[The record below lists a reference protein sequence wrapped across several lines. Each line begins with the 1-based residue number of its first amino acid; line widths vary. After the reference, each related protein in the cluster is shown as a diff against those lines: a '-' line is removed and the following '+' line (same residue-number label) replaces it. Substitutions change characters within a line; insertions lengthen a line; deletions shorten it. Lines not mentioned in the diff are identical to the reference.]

1 MGKTKTAFIGDTLE
15 APKTKKA
22 HKAAAQKIRAPGQK
36 GGERVKMVE
45 VEMPEIITS
54 ETPGKAAAAKRK
66 LHIRGKKYKENK
78 AKVDHARLYSLSEAV
93 KLVKET
99 SFSSFD
105 GTVELH
111 LVVRKEGLSAKVELP
126 HSTGKTKKVEIADDT
141 TLEKL
146 QKNKIDFDVL
156 LATAEMMPKL
166 VPFARILGPKGL
178 MPNPKNGTLIKD
190 AKDAKKFSTNT
201 LQIKTEKKAPLI
213 HTVIAKVS
221 MADKDI
227 IENLE
232 SVITGVTERQ
242 ILKAY
247 LKSTMSPSVKLQVN

>member
-22 HKAAAQKIRAPGQK
+22 QKAVSQKVRAPGQK
-36 GGERVKMVE
+36 GGERVKMIE
-45 VEMPEIITS
+45 TEMPEILAS
-54 ETPGKAAAAKRK
+54 EIPGKAAAAKRK
-66 LHIRGKKYKENK
+66 LHIRGKKYKEYR
-78 AKVDHARLYSLSEAV
+78 AKIDRTRLYTISEAV

-99 SFSSFD
+99 SLSKFD

-111 LVVRKEGLSAKVELP
+111 LVVRKAGLSAKVELP
-126 HSTGKTKKVEIADDT
+126 HSTGKTKKVEIADENT
-141 TLEKL
+141 IEKL

-178 MPNPKNGTLIKD
+178 MPNPKNGTIIKES
-190 AKDAKKFSTNT
+190 KDAKKFSANT
-201 LQIKTEKKAPLI
+201 LQIRTEKKAPLI
-213 HTVIAKVS
+213 HTAIGKVA
-221 MADKDI
+221 MEDKDI
-227 IENLE
+227 KENLE
-232 SVITGVTERQ
+232 SVIAAVSERQ

-247 LKSTMSPSVKLQVN
+247 LKSTMSPSVKLQIN